1 MEALKE
7 LVRSLAAIII
17 LTSLMEMVLPNS
29 KMKSYVRL
37 MLGLFVIV
45 IILNPVLAFLG
56 TSGEFSSQAWVEP
69 AEDQQLEEI
78 MANAQ
83 DLSVQ
88 SRDMVLEDYAV
99 KVEQQIAALVMLS
112 PEVSAAQVEVFLAE
126 EDPDLGTDIIG
137 AIREVNIQARLKDAD
152 AIPES
157 ESPQGNAENSDT
169 SGEDTERR
177 IQSIVSDFYGLMPDQ
192 VSVTVEQ

>member
-56 TSGEFSSQAWVEP
+56 SSGEFSSQAWIEP
-69 AEDQQLEEI
+69 ARDQQLEEI
-78 MANAQ
+78 MADAQ

-88 SRDMVLEDYAV
+88 SRDMFLDDYAA

-112 PEVSAAQVEVFLAE
+112 PEVREAQVEVLIAE

-137 AIREVNIQARLKDAD
+137 AIREVNLRVRLKDAGD
-152 AIPES
+152 IPES
-157 ESPQGNAENSDT
+157 DSPQGNAGNVDA
-169 SGEDTERR
+169 SGAHTERR